1 MSTPLNVITGFLGSG
16 KTTLLKR
23 LLTDQALGETVVLIN
38 EFGEIGLDHL
48 LVEDIAPD
56 VVLLPNGCVCCSV
69 RGDLKAALLSLH
81 TRRQQGQL
89 PAFRRVLLE
98 TTGLADPA
106 PILATLARDPNL
118 RGQFH
123 LGLMITVV
131 DAMHAELQERLHPE
145 WLAQVAA
152 ADRLLISKDDLVDVQ
167 ALQQLQQRLS
177 QLNAGALQRLTRTV
191 GGGDELLWG
200 QGLGGAAIEQEVAR
214 WQLFKPV
221 DAQLH
226 GQAQVCCLT
235 FDTPLDWTAF
245 GVWLSMLLRCHG
257 ERILRV
263 KGILEVINSHQ
274 PIVIHGVQHCLHAPL
289 HLGAWPAGPRS
300 SRLVFIVR
308 GLDIGLLRRSFTAFV
323 GMPTVAA
330 A

>member
-1 MSTPLNVITGFLGSG
+1 MSLPLNVITGFLGSG

-56 VVLLPNGCVCCSV
+56 AVLLPNGCVCCSV
-69 RGDLKAALLSLH
+69 RGDLKAALLRLEE
-81 TRRQQGQL
+81 RRRLGQL

-106 PILATLARDPNL
+106 PILATLAKDNHL
-118 RGQFH
+118 RGHYH

-131 DAMHAELQERLHPE
+131 DAMHASLQERLHPE

-152 ADRLLISKDDLVDVQ
+152 ADRLLISKDDQVDT
-167 ALQQLQQRLS
+167 QLLAQVRERLAHLNPGAAQRL
-177 QLNAGALQRLTRTV
+177 ARTV

-200 QGLGGAAIEQEVAR
+200 QGLGGDAIGEEVAR
-214 WQLFKPV
+214 WRLFKPV
-221 DAQLH
+221 DSQRH
-226 GQAQVCCLT
+226 SQAQVCCLE
-235 FDTPLDWTAF
+235 FEEPLDWMTF

-263 KGILEVINSHQ
+263 KGILEVINSEQ

-289 HLGAWPAGPRS
+289 HLAAWPAGARR

-308 GLDIGLLRRSFTAFV
+308 DLDTALLKRSFAAFLRQPVVTA
-323 GMPTVAA
+323 A
-330 A
+330 